1 MKNNQKGFTYP
12 LTLCLLVLFLLFFSM
27 HIERLQSKRMMAH
40 ETAAILQQEYYFLSS
55 VKKIEVI
62 FQAGGSIPSK
72 GTITYINGT
81 MDYQAETPSG
91 YVQKVNFTLRTKA
104 GDAIF
109 CRGFFDTRTKKL
121 IKWVELK

>member
-1 MKNNQKGFTYP
+1 MKNNQQGFTYP
-12 LTLCLLVLFLLFFSM
+12 LTLCLLILFIIFFSM
-27 HIERLQSKRMMAH
+27 HIERLQTERMLAH

-72 GTITYINGT
+72 GTIIFLNGT
-81 MDYQAETPSG
+81 MNYQAETPSG

-104 GDAIF
+104 EESIIG
-109 CRGFFDTRTKKL
+109 RGFFDTRTKKL
-121 IKWVELK
+121 IKWGE